1 MTTYTLIINASNN
14 WTYANFIAMLL
25 SQRMVM
31 TVNDINYGVD
41 INIRRTNAT
50 NIYVFISNVEETGQ
64 LITVV
69 NKTTSKTNTM
79 PMDECFNRINEL
91 FT

>member
-14 WTYANFIAMLL
+14 WMYANLIAMLL

-31 TVNDINYGVD
+31 TVNDINYDTD
-41 INIRRTNAT
+41 INIRRDNAT
-50 NIYVFISNVEETGQ
+50 NIYVFISDVEEAGQ

-69 NKTTSKTNTM
+69 NKTASTTQTM
-79 PMDECFNRINEL
+79 PMQECFDRIDEL

>member
-1 MTTYTLIINASNN
+1 M
-14 WTYANFIAMLL
+14 YANLIAMLL

-31 TVNDINYGVD
+31 TVNDINYDTD
-41 INIRRTNAT
+41 INIRRDNAT
-50 NIYVFISNVEETGQ
+50 NIYVFISDVEEAGQ

-69 NKTTSKTNTM
+69 NKTASTTQTM
-79 PMDECFNRINEL
+79 PMQECFDRIDEL